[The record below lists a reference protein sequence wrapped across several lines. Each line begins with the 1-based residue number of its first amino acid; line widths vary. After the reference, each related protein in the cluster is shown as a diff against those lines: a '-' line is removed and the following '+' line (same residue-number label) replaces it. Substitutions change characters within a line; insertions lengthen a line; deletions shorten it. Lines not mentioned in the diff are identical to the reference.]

1 MDSHQTV
8 RLGPGR
14 HDGPDGE
21 VCVMELASMLAGER
35 FTDRPSTVCPQVGA
49 IVRAYNDALDG
60 RRRKDLYR
68 FASDAVGTRGDFAL
82 QRTRAEL
89 ALDYVRER
97 RRPRM
102 PEPDCDA
109 GPEEIADYVLF
120 SLARRP
126 RSRLPRR
133 RFDERSHGE
142 VLTLLERL
150 IATGGSPLFGE
161 LLEHAPQPVEYGCGG
176 EEIVIRELG
185 QGGTQPGL
193 ELCPPGF
200 DEGAPPFGQRSENYA
215 AVAVGAGAFDEAG
228 MGEPVEHFGYGGWAE
243 IGILGEL
250 GGGQAL
256 AVAQAEEQAVLSVAE
271 EPASVLLAPAHP
283 AQSGHRRL
291 EGPAELLGGLA
302 RCAFG

>member
-1 MDSHQTV
+1 
-8 RLGPGR
+8 
-14 HDGPDGE
+14 
-21 VCVMELASMLAGER
+21 MLAGER
-35 FTDRPSTVCPQVGA
+35 FTDRPTSVCPQVAA

-68 FASDAVGTRGDFAL
+68 FASDAVGTRGDFIL

-97 RRPRM
+97 RRPRIS
-102 PEPDCDA
+102 EPDRDA

-120 SLARRP
+120 SMARRP

-133 RFDERSHGE
+133 RFDDAAHGE
-142 VLTLLERL
+142 MLTLLERMV
-150 IATGGSPLFGE
+150 AVGSSPLFGE
-161 LLEHAPQPVEYGCGG
+161 LVEHAPQPVEHGGGG

-185 QGGTQPGL
+185 QGGSEPWL

-200 DEGAPPFGQRSENYA
+200 DEGMPPFGERCEDYA

-228 MGEPVEHFGYGGWAE
+228 MSEPVEHLGYRGWAE

-271 EPASVLLAPAHP
+271 EPAARGAPGRASAAGQP
-283 AQSGHRRL
+283 S
-291 EGPAELLGGLA
+291 PP
-302 RCAFG
+302 